1 MTDYT
6 KNSVPKIESLVDA
19 IGHFNRIEVPSSL
32 AYQLRSPLLIKSF
45 AKPGKHILD
54 SEGRRVFPSLLS
66 GYKASVYDMELKVK
80 GQSRAGLKPEDCLRN
95 LLGVYGIKDYNDA
108 ENVVKF
114 LRHALKDDTVCRDTP
129 LSYFIEETKHDQS
142 ADSAD

>member
-6 KNSVPKIESLVDA
+6 KNTVPKIEALVDS
-19 IGHFNRIEVPSSL
+19 IGHHNRIEVPSSL
-32 AYQLRSPLLIKSF
+32 AYQLRSPLLIRSF
-45 AKPGKHILD
+45 AKPGKHVLD

-66 GYKASVYDMELKVK
+66 GYKASVFDMELKVK
-80 GQSRAGLKPEDCLRN
+80 GKSRAGLVSDDRLKN
-95 LLGVYGIKDYNDA
+95 LLGVYGIKDYNDT

-114 LRHALKDDTVCRDTP
+114 LRYALKDDSICRDTP
-129 LSYFIEETKHDQS
+129 LSYFIEETKNAQS